1 MQTSSTPAR
10 RAWDWPSAFLIF
22 FLLQVAAARLVITDW
37 TSYLFFTQTLSAF
50 SVALGLALGYSTFS
64 KRAIRLL
71 VFLYSLFLLPWQ
83 LTLAVEADAPFLE
96 RLASIGG
103 RLWFSLVDFV
113 TRQPVDDAIFFVA
126 FVSLAFWIVGLSSGY
141 SLARDGNYLAA
152 ILPGG
157 LIIVLVQVYDFF
169 IPVRIWGLGIYAFL
183 SLLMLGRLYVQRN
196 RLVWEQKRMFVTAEA
211 TQDMTNSLATLAAVL
226 VFVSWSVPISLSSLK
241 EAGEVWNRMARPIRE
256 RLENAV
262 DALESPYTAG
272 TSTSDFY
279 GATLALGRNASLGD
293 TPVFSV
299 QPMDEIE
306 DEPPRFYW
314 RGRVYD
320 EYDNGQWRNST
331 LITREFTPEADDI
344 SIPAD
349 LVRRSSASFNFTM
362 LLSKQELIYTP
373 AGPVWVNRPGNLMGL
388 SVPEG
393 RQDVAAWMADPP
405 LSAGDRYQVRA
416 LVQNPSILEMR
427 SAGTNYPTWVSQRYL
442 DVPDYIEQKIQPLAL
457 EITEGAT
464 TPYDQAQAITA
475 YLRKEIDY
483 STALP
488 PTPKGTDPLLWV
500 LFDSKRGF
508 CMYYASAEV
517 LMLRSLGIPARMVV
531 GFAQGELDERGVS
544 YTVRKFNSH
553 AWPEVYFPNIGWVE
567 FEPTANQ
574 DPLVRPAAPPAT
586 PTPFA
591 GGLPIISDRPTPLA
605 DLERDPR
612 IDESG
617 VVETPPFTE
626 TTAGR
631 AVFTL
636 LWALGIAGLLLLER
650 RLKWA
655 DRLPIYISSAY
666 ARNGGTPPDWV
677 DRWVRWNNAT
687 SIEHSFH
694 AVNLGLRWMG
704 RPQAMHITPVE
715 RARLL
720 KEALPAAQPAIDS
733 LLEEHQAALFSP
745 RPGNSA
751 RARRS
756 ALALVGIALRARLIE
771 TFGAITSRIE
781 RMG

>member
-10 RAWDWPSAFLIF
+10 RPWDWPSALLIF
-22 FLLQVAAARLVITDW
+22 FLLQMASARLVITDW
-37 TSYLFFTQTLSAF
+37 TPYLFFTQTLSAF
-50 SVALGLALGYSTFS
+50 SVALGLALGYSTFG

-113 TRQPVDDAIFFVA
+113 TRQPVDDAIFFVT
-126 FVSLAFWIVGLSSGY
+126 FVSLAFWIVGLSSSY
-141 SLARDGNYLAA
+141 ALARHGNYLAA

-169 IPVRIWGLGIYAFL
+169 IPVRIWGLAIYAFL
-183 SLLMLGRLYVQRN
+183 SLLLLGRLYFQRN
-196 RLVWEQKRMFVTAEA
+196 HLVWEQKRMFVTAEA
-211 TQDMTNSLATLAAVL
+211 TQDLTNSLTALAAVL

-241 EAGEVWNRMARPIRE
+241 EAGEAWNRMIHPIQE

-262 DALESPYTAG
+262 DALESPYTVG
-272 TSTSDFY
+272 SGDSDFY
-279 GATLALGRNASLGD
+279 GSTLALGRNASQGD

-299 QPMDEIE
+299 QPIDAIE
-306 DEPPRFYW
+306 DQPPRFYW

-320 EYDNGQWRNST
+320 QYNDGQWRNSA
-331 LITREFTPEADDI
+331 LASREFSPEADDL
-344 SIPAD
+344 SIPVH
-349 LVRRSSASFNFTM
+349 LSRRSSARFVFT
-362 LLSKQELIYTP
+362 LFLTKQELMYTP
-373 AGPVWVNRPGNLMGL
+373 SAPVWVNRPGNLL
-388 SVPEG
+388 SQSVPEG
-393 RQDVAAWMADPP
+393 RLDVAAWMANPP
-405 LSAGDRYQVRA
+405 LAAGDRYQVRA
-416 LVQNPSILEMR
+416 QVQNPSILELR
-427 SAGTNYPTWVSQRYL
+427 SAGTGYPAWVSERYL

-464 TPYDQAQAITA
+464 TPYDQAQAITT

-500 LFDSKRGF
+500 LFDAKKGF

-531 GFAQGELDERGVS
+531 GFAEGELDERGLS
-544 YTVRKFNSH
+544 YTVRKANSH

-574 DPLVRPAAPPAT
+574 DPLTRPSAPPAT

-591 GGLPIISDRPTPLA
+591 GGLPITSDRPTPAA
-605 DLERDPR
+605 DIEREPR

-617 VVETPPFTE
+617 VVDAPPFAETP
-626 TTAGR
+626 AGR
-631 AVFTL
+631 TVFAA
-636 LWALGIAGLLLLER
+636 LWALLVVGLVLLER
-650 RLKWA
+650 RMKWT
-655 DRLPIYISSAY
+655 DRLPVYISNAY
-666 ARNGGTPPDWV
+666 ARSGGTPPGWV
-677 DRWVRWNNAT
+677 DRWVRWNNST

-694 AVNLGLRWMG
+694 AVNLALRWMG
-704 RPQAMHITPVE
+704 RPQAMHITPIE

-756 ALALVGIALRARLIE
+756 ALALIGFALRARLFQSYERIVN
-771 TFGAITSRIE
+771 RIE
-781 RMG
+781 RIG